1 MKPVTACYEDLRREV
16 AEGSN
21 TVNQKRFVVVRFKK
35 TDDLT
40 YDSLHEHV
48 RLGHLELKER
58 YERGLVNSAS
68 SDKRYVKERHA

>member
-1 MKPVTACYEDLRREV
+1 M
-16 AEGSN
+16 
-21 TVNQKRFVVVRFKK
+21 VVRFKK

-58 YERGLVNSAS
+58 YERGLQEFRE
-68 SDKRYVKERHA
+68 SDKRYAKENMHEKVVFNLLWFNP